1 VELATGPLPVRAPRA
16 LPTQRGGDPWGEFLQ
31 RVLPSV
37 PSGEEVGDAEE
48 PPREGALL
56 AAATLAG
63 GRADL
68 SAG

>member
-1 VELATGPLPVRAPRA
+1 M
-16 LPTQRGGDPWGEFLQ
+16 QRGGDPWGEFLQ

-37 PSGEEVGDAEE
+37 PRGEEVGDAEE
-48 PPREGALL
+48 QPREDALL

-68 SAG
+68 AAR